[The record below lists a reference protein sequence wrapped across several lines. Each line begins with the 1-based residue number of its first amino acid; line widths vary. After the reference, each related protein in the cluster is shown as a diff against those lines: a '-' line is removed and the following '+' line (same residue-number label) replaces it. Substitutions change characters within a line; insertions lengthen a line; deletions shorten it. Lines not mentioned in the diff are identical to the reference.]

1 MANRPTCKTKDG
13 RKERKRKIYHAAFRF
28 GLRSKRRKIQPV
40 KMVKAVVGEESQLK
54 LIEDRLSQSG
64 LPVQLGLVVGKLSSP
79 LDRGFVFDLVP
90 TPPNDAGEAACSLL
104 ESVKDDKEKGT
115 KSRSQAAEV
124 SSLFIDDDWV
134 AEHARQVAR
143 MLVGGV
149 GVVGIYIWVSS
160 DAFKNS
166 TIMLYQTIKGVA
178 EATPVLETDREERLL
193 IHICY
198 SPMRWTCRNCTW
210 TSNITSSSLRPCDF
224 KMGRVLTSLQT
235 FKCTYN
241 FNLSLPI
248 CHESA
253 SNVQTLRDVLRQG
266 ISHHAKEL
274 KDAKAI
280 IDGNLVVGDEPCTL
294 DGVHEVEL
302 LLPFMKDSNAEACS
316 RKDALGVLVFNGS
329 VCSFAYLNSKEP
341 ISQAVSDIKMD
352 IIMSLQSRLDI
363 ICDEAYGDVGPK
375 DDASPE
381 ASDGISTNK
390 PVSQLVLH
398 FLRKECSLSFP
409 RRVFVPWLAGTYI
422 CDYLQPS
429 ETLEVLK
436 DHCVEL
442 MSMEGPTDA
451 STILKPEIE
460 APSLVTKSFWDVAAP
475 FYSASSFPFGDDM
488 EEGSRT
494 EPTKSDSVS
503 IMGAVLF
510 ILLSMLLGYVI
521 YALRGSG

>member
-134 AEHARQVAR
+134 AEHARQ
-143 MLVGGV
+143 L
-149 GVVGIYIWVSS
+149 
-160 DAFKNS
+160 
-166 TIMLYQTIKGVA
+166 LQTIKGVA

-398 FLRKECSLSFP
+398 FLS
-409 RRVFVPWLAGTYI
+409 A
-422 CDYLQPS
+422 
-429 ETLEVLK
+429 
-436 DHCVEL
+436 
-442 MSMEGPTDA
+442 
-451 STILKPEIE
+451 
-460 APSLVTKSFWDVAAP
+460 DVANP
-475 FYSASSFPFGDDM
+475 FYGLTHMVVDPPSKASH
-488 EEGSRT
+488 
-494 EPTKSDSVS
+494 V
-503 IMGAVLF
+503 
-510 ILLSMLLGYVI
+510 MLEHCM
-521 YALRGSG
+521 A

>member
-64 LPVQLGLVVGKLSSP
+64 LPVQLGLLVGKLSSP

-398 FLRKECSLSFP
+398 FLS
-409 RRVFVPWLAGTYI
+409 A
-422 CDYLQPS
+422 
-429 ETLEVLK
+429 
-436 DHCVEL
+436 
-442 MSMEGPTDA
+442 
-451 STILKPEIE
+451 
-460 APSLVTKSFWDVAAP
+460 DVANP
-475 FYSASSFPFGDDM
+475 FYGLTHMVVDPPSKASH
-488 EEGSRT
+488 
-494 EPTKSDSVS
+494 V
-503 IMGAVLF
+503 
-510 ILLSMLLGYVI
+510 MLEHCM
-521 YALRGSG
+521 A

>member
-134 AEHARQVAR
+134 AEHARQ
-143 MLVGGV
+143 L
-149 GVVGIYIWVSS
+149 
-160 DAFKNS
+160 
-166 TIMLYQTIKGVA
+166 LQTIKGVA

-302 LLPFMKDSNAEACS
+302 LLPFMKDSNAEAEKMPSVFLSSMDQC
-316 RKDALGVLVFNGS
+316 VL
-329 VCSFAYLNSKEP
+329 
-341 ISQAVSDIKMD
+341 
-352 IIMSLQSRLDI
+352 
-363 ICDEAYGDVGPK
+363 
-375 DDASPE
+375 
-381 ASDGISTNK
+381 
-390 PVSQLVLH
+390 LH
-398 FLRKECSLSFP
+398 
-409 RRVFVPWLAGTYI
+409 T
-422 CDYLQPS
+422 
-429 ETLEVLK
+429 
-436 DHCVEL
+436 
-442 MSMEGPTDA
+442 
-451 STILKPEIE
+451 
-460 APSLVTKSFWDVAAP
+460 
-475 FYSASSFPFGDDM
+475 
-488 EEGSRT
+488 
-494 EPTKSDSVS
+494 
-503 IMGAVLF
+503 
-510 ILLSMLLGYVI
+510 
-521 YALRGSG
+521 

>member
-134 AEHARQVAR
+134 AEHARQ
-143 MLVGGV
+143 L
-149 GVVGIYIWVSS
+149 
-160 DAFKNS
+160 
-166 TIMLYQTIKGVA
+166 LQTIKGVA

-488 EEGSRT
+488 EEGRDLDNSQ
-494 EPTKSDSVS
+494 SSVKLS
-503 IMGAVLF
+503 NKLVF
-510 ILLSMLLGYVI
+510 IG
-521 YALRGSG
+521 

>member
-1 MANRPTCKTKDG
+1 
-13 RKERKRKIYHAAFRF
+13 
-28 GLRSKRRKIQPV
+28 
-40 KMVKAVVGEESQLK
+40 MVKAVVGEETQLK

-90 TPPNDAGEAACSLL
+90 TPPNDAGEPACSLL
-104 ESVKDDKEKGT
+104 ESVKDDKKKGT

-124 SSLFIDDDWV
+124 SSLFIDGDWV

-149 GVVGIYIWVSS
+149 RVVGIYIWVSS
-160 DAFKNS
+160 DASKNS
-166 TIMLYQTIKGVA
+166 TIMLSQTIKGVA
-178 EATPVLETDREERLL
+178 EATPLLETDREERLL

-241 FNLSLPI
+241 FNLRLPI
-248 CHESA
+248 CHESE
-253 SNVQTLRDVLRQG
+253 SNVQTLSDVLRQG

-280 IDGNLVVGDEPCTL
+280 IDGNLVVRDEPCTFY
-294 DGVHEVEL
+294 GVHEVEL

-381 ASDGISTNK
+381 ASDGISTDK

-398 FLRKECSLSFP
+398 FLRKECRLSFP
-409 RRVFVPWLAGTYI
+409 RRVFVPWLGGTYI

-475 FYSASSFPFGDDM
+475 FYSASSSPFGRSGGDS

-494 EPTKSDSVS
+494 EPSNSDNVR
-503 IMGAVLF
+503 IMGAVLC
-510 ILLSMLLGYVI
+510 ILLFMLLGFVI
-521 YALRGSG
+521 YALGGSG

>member
-134 AEHARQVAR
+134 AEHAR
-143 MLVGGV
+143 
-149 GVVGIYIWVSS
+149 
-160 DAFKNS
+160 
-166 TIMLYQTIKGVA
+166 QTIKGVA

-488 EEGSRT
+488 EEGRDLDNSQ
-494 EPTKSDSVS
+494 SSVKLS
-503 IMGAVLF
+503 NKLVF
-510 ILLSMLLGYVI
+510 IG
-521 YALRGSG
+521 

>member
-1 MANRPTCKTKDG
+1 
-13 RKERKRKIYHAAFRF
+13 
-28 GLRSKRRKIQPV
+28 
-40 KMVKAVVGEESQLK
+40 MVKAVVGEETQLK

-90 TPPNDAGEAACSLL
+90 TPPNDAGEPACSLL
-104 ESVKDDKEKGT
+104 ESVKDDKKKGT
-115 KSRSQAAEV
+115 KSRSQATEV
-124 SSLFIDDDWV
+124 SSLFIDRDWV

-149 GVVGIYIWVSS
+149 RVVGIYIWVSS

-166 TIMLYQTIKGVA
+166 TIMLSQTIKGVA
-178 EATPVLETDREERLL
+178 EATPLQETDREERLL

-241 FNLSLPI
+241 FNLRLPI

-253 SNVQTLRDVLRQG
+253 SNVQTLSDVLRQG

-280 IDGNLVVGDEPCTL
+280 IDGNLVVSDEPCKL

-302 LLPFMKDSNAEACS
+302 LLPFMKDSIAEECS
-316 RKDALGVLVFNGS
+316 RKDALGVLVLNGS

-375 DDASPE
+375 DDASSE
-381 ASDGISTNK
+381 ASDGISTDK

-398 FLRKECSLSFP
+398 FLRKECSLPFP
-409 RRVFVPWLAGTYI
+409 RRVFVPWLGGTYI

-475 FYSASSFPFGDDM
+475 FYSASSSPLGRSGGDM

-494 EPTKSDSVS
+494 ETSNSDNVR
-503 IMGAVLF
+503 IMGAVLC
-510 ILLSMLLGYVI
+510 ILLFMLLGFVI
-521 YALRGSG
+521 YALGGSG

>member
-1 MANRPTCKTKDG
+1 
-13 RKERKRKIYHAAFRF
+13 
-28 GLRSKRRKIQPV
+28 
-40 KMVKAVVGEESQLK
+40 MVKAVVGEETQLK

-64 LPVQLGLVVGKLSSP
+64 LPVQFVFCLSQLGLVVGKLSSP

-90 TPPNDAGEAACSLL
+90 TPPNDAGEPACSLL
-104 ESVKDDKEKGT
+104 ESVKDDKKKGT

-124 SSLFIDDDWV
+124 SSLFIDGDWV

-149 GVVGIYIWVSS
+149 RVVGIYIWVSS
-160 DAFKNS
+160 DASKNS
-166 TIMLYQTIKGVA
+166 TIMLSQTIKGVA
-178 EATPVLETDREERLL
+178 EATPLLETDREERLL

-241 FNLSLPI
+241 FNLRLPI
-248 CHESA
+248 CHESE
-253 SNVQTLRDVLRQG
+253 SNVQTLSDVLRQG

-280 IDGNLVVGDEPCTL
+280 IDGNLVVRDEPCTFY
-294 DGVHEVEL
+294 GVHEVEL

-381 ASDGISTNK
+381 ASDGISTDK

-398 FLRKECSLSFP
+398 FLRKECRLSFP
-409 RRVFVPWLAGTYI
+409 RRVFVPWLGGTYI

-475 FYSASSFPFGDDM
+475 FYSASSSPFGRSGGDS

-494 EPTKSDSVS
+494 EPSNSDNVR
-503 IMGAVLF
+503 IMGAVLC
-510 ILLSMLLGYVI
+510 ILLFMLLGFVI
-521 YALRGSG
+521 YALGGSG

>member
-1 MANRPTCKTKDG
+1 
-13 RKERKRKIYHAAFRF
+13 
-28 GLRSKRRKIQPV
+28 
-40 KMVKAVVGEESQLK
+40 MVKAVVGEETQLK

-64 LPVQLGLVVGKLSSP
+64 LPVQYVFRISQLGLVVGKLSSP

-90 TPPNDAGEAACSLL
+90 TPPNDAGEPACSLL
-104 ESVKDDKEKGT
+104 ESVKDDKKKGT
-115 KSRSQAAEV
+115 KSRSQATEV
-124 SSLFIDDDWV
+124 SSLFIDRDWV

-149 GVVGIYIWVSS
+149 RVVGIYIWVSS

-166 TIMLYQTIKGVA
+166 TIMLSQTIKGVA
-178 EATPVLETDREERLL
+178 EATPLQETDREERLL

-241 FNLSLPI
+241 FNLRLPI

-253 SNVQTLRDVLRQG
+253 SNVQTLSDVLRQG

-280 IDGNLVVGDEPCTL
+280 IDGNLVVSDEPCKL

-302 LLPFMKDSNAEACS
+302 LLPFMKDSIAEECS
-316 RKDALGVLVFNGS
+316 RKDALGVLVLNGS

-375 DDASPE
+375 DDASSE
-381 ASDGISTNK
+381 ASDGISTDK

-398 FLRKECSLSFP
+398 FLRKECSLPFP
-409 RRVFVPWLAGTYI
+409 RRVFVPWLGGTYI

-475 FYSASSFPFGDDM
+475 FYSASSSPLGRSGGDM

-494 EPTKSDSVS
+494 ETSNSDNVR
-503 IMGAVLF
+503 IMGAVLC
-510 ILLSMLLGYVI
+510 ILLFMLLGFVI
-521 YALRGSG
+521 YALGGSG